1 MRERKKVFSE
11 RIEEYVVHDLCI
23 DVNNTN
29 ERDTNIQMRTNDT
42 NLTAILVFDL
52 YYSFHLCH
60 SYIRIVCETLR
71 VRQSGL
77 K

>member
-1 MRERKKVFSE
+1 MRERKKVFAE

-23 DVNNTN
+23 DVKNTN

-52 YYSFHLCH
+52 YYSFHLC
-60 SYIRIVCETLR
+60 IRILESCVKLYEFVNR
-71 VRQSGL
+71 A
-77 K
+77 